1 MSYQQKFTEKIQQK
15 SLTKVV
21 DKDCEQ
27 KLLTQNMQKSCEE
40 MLRIKVVKNSCYK
53 DYLKKS
59 YKFKMWKKLCT

>member
-21 DKDCEQ
+21 DEDCEQ
-27 KLLTQNMQKSCEE
+27 KLLTKNKKSCEE
-40 MLRIKVVKNSCYK
+40 ILWLKVVNNSCYK